1 MGKIRPS
8 LNTNT
13 NTNTTNTQPN
23 DRQNHVIANNN
34 TKKKTKKKQKQKQ
47 TTPPKTKTKTTHEI
61 KRPSV
66 TADEVNRYLQHV
78 ENNPELDEFPMNNIT
93 IRTQIA
99 KCEVAYYKIR
109 HTNPV
114 LAEVDMEFYHR
125 LPPVQVL
132 LGEMTRLERL
142 AMQLEMGNITP
153 TTNTTTTTTAT
164 HTADRSQ
171 PKIHT
176 DKDTTS
182 TTESYNNNNN
192 NNNNK
197 TIDNNPKAT
206 DYKHLVE
213 RVETKRQHKQ
223 AIERE
228 QAR

>member
-61 KRPSV
+61 KRPIV
-66 TADEVNRYLQHV
+66 TADEDNRYLQHV
-78 ENNPELDEFPMNNIT
+78 ENNPELDELPMNNIT

-99 KCEVAYYKIR
+99 ACEVAYYKIR
-109 HTNPV
+109 HTLPV
-114 LAEVDMEFYHR
+114 LVDVDMEFYHS

-132 LGEMTRLERL
+132 LGEMTRLESL
-142 AMQLEMGNITP
+142 AMQLEVNNITP
-153 TTNTTTTTTAT
+153 TTNTTT
-164 HTADRSQ
+164 ADRPQ
-171 PKIHT
+171 PKHCIN
-176 DKDTTS
+176 KDTIS
-182 TTESYNNNNN
+182 TTESNNNINNNN

-197 TIDNNPKAT
+197 
-206 DYKHLVE
+206 
-213 RVETKRQHKQ
+213 
-223 AIERE
+223 
-228 QAR
+228 

>member
-78 ENNPELDEFPMNNIT
+78 ENNPKLDEFPMNNIT

-99 KCEVAYYKIR
+99 ECEVAYYKIR
-109 HTNPV
+109 HTHPV
-114 LAEVDMEFYHR
+114 LAEVDMEFYHS

-132 LGEMTRLERL
+132 LGEMTRLESKAMRL
-142 AMQLEMGNITP
+142 EANDINNAGP
-153 TTNTTTTTTAT
+153 TIST
-164 HTADRSQ
+164 
-171 PKIHT
+171 
-176 DKDTTS
+176 TTS
-182 TTESYNNNNN
+182 TTVISTCKPTEDRQQSKNSTRKDTTRKTITNNNNN
-192 NNNNK
+192 NNETNDHQTKAN
-197 TIDNNPKAT
+197 DN
-206 DYKHLVE
+206 H
-213 RVETKRQHKQ
+213 
-223 AIERE
+223 
-228 QAR
+228 